1 MSNTLEAKIS
11 TPCKKK
17 HMDEVLYLPANK
29 SHFQIS
35 LILAE
40 SSCYTSYI
48 YVNGHET
55 IAREYINSNPSSK
68 IKFFLTENSV
78 ADFLPM
84 FTKVIVFFG
93 SVTQIAMSSLK
104 KIILACLKTRT
115 QLYEVPHGL
124 FQSGQNLIDNSIF
137 IDTNSYYDG
146 IGQNLPSL
154 TNFKLS
160 WSGEDGFGYPR
171 TALKDNYPPRVLP
184 VFTLVTSNTNWFL
197 YSLSDKRRFYKE
209 LFEYVEAHDEE
220 LFIWCP
226 HPAEL
231 MPNTF
236 SLAAM
241 DFKPNNLLLYG
252 LHNDI
257 YFHGL
262 EGTDDLIPYCDY
274 AISTVTT
281 CLLDYE
287 IHSKKV
293 NVFNCAGVKNLISE
307 FKEVSSFYTAEEIS
321 KNPKII
327 ESGMLK
333 DFDPVQFDKL
343 IGQNVSEDSYTNYNY
358 LSAFI

>member
-1 MSNTLEAKIS
+1 MSDTLEAIIS
-11 TPCKKK
+11 TTSKTECRE
-17 HMDEVLYLPANK
+17 EVLYLPGNK
-29 SHFQIS
+29 SHFQMS
-35 LILAE
+35 LIFAE
-40 SSCYTSYI
+40 SSSYTSYI
-48 YVNGHET
+48 FVNGHET
-55 IAREYINSNPSSK
+55 IAREYINNNPSSK

-78 ADFLPM
+78 ADFLPII
-84 FTKVIVFFG
+84 TKVIVFFG
-93 SVTQIAMSSLK
+93 SVNQIAMSSLK
-104 KIILACLKTRT
+104 KIVLTCLKTQT
-115 QLYEVPHGL
+115 PLYEVPHGL
-124 FQSGQNLIDNSIF
+124 FQSGQNLVDNSIF

-154 TNFKLS
+154 TNLKLS
-160 WSGEDGFGYPR
+160 WTGEEGFGYPR
-171 TALKDNYPPRVLP
+171 TALKHDYPPRVLP

-209 LFEYVEAHDEE
+209 LFQYVESHDEE
-220 LFIWCP
+220 IFIWCP

-257 YFHGL
+257 YFHGI
-262 EGTDDLIPYCDY
+262 EGTDDLIPYCEY

-287 IHSKKV
+287 IHSKRV
-293 NVFNCAGVKNLISE
+293 NVFNCGGVKNLITE

-321 KNPKII
+321 RNAKII

-333 DFDPVQFDKL
+333 DFDPKQFDKL
-343 IGQNVSEDSYTNYNY
+343 IGQSVSENSYSNYNY
-358 LSAFI
+358 LSAFM